1 MKFNFRAK
9 NQKGE
14 IKDGVIE
21 ASSENSAIEVLQK
34 NGLYPMSLKEDRGND
49 FKKTFLK
56 YFESVKEEELVMFY
70 RQLSI
75 MIGAKVPIISALSS
89 IMEESD
95 NQYFSRVI
103 KDLVNNIEDGASF
116 SDALSKYPYVFT
128 ALSVNIIR
136 AGEASGNLKRSI
148 EYVADNIEKNYQL
161 SSKIKGAMM
170 YPAIILVAFFIIGFL
185 VMSFVIPKLTEIIKE
200 LEAEV
205 PWYTKA
211 VIMTSDFMASYWW
224 AVGIII
230 MGFVG
235 GLWYYIKTE
244 NGRKEWDQ
252 IKIKLPIVGKI
263 FRYIYITRFAEN
275 FSVLLVG
282 GIPIIKALTI
292 VSSVINNSVYEQI
305 LLRAAQE
312 VKVGGEIS
320 SVLRKYPEIPPIVAQ
335 MVKVGEDSGQIDSVL
350 NHIAAFYNQQTDTIT
365 KNMATLIEP
374 VLMIFIGAA
383 VGVMAFAIL
392 MPIYNL
398 TSNIK

>member
-1 MKFNFRAK
+1 MRFNFKAK

-14 IKDGVIE
+14 IREGVIE
-21 ASSENSAIEVLQK
+21 ASSEGAAIEVLQK
-34 NGLYPMSLKEDRGND
+34 NSLYPMVLKKEKSDNLR
-49 FKKTFLK
+49 KAFLK
-56 YFESVKEEELVMFY
+56 YFESVRGEELVMFF

-89 IMEESD
+89 IREETG

-103 KDLVNNIEDGASF
+103 KDLINDIEDGASF
-116 SDALSKYPYVFT
+116 SDTLSKYPNVFSP
-128 ALSVNIIR
+128 LSVNIIK

-148 EYVADNIEKNYQL
+148 EYVANNIEKNYQL
-161 SSKIKGAMM
+161 TSKIKGAMM
-170 YPAIILVAFFIIGFL
+170 YPSIIIVAFLIIGFL

-205 PWYTKA
+205 PWYTKV
-211 VIMTSDFMASYWW
+211 VIATSDFMAAYWW
-224 AVGIII
+224 AIGI
-230 MGFVG
+230 GAL
-235 GLWYYIKTE
+235 GLVSGILYYIKTE
-244 NGRKEWDQ
+244 NGRKDWDQ
-252 IKIKLPIVGKI
+252 IKIKLPVVGKV
-263 FRYIYITRFAEN
+263 FRNIYITRFAEN

-292 VSSVINNSVYEQI
+292 TSSVINNYVYEQI
-305 LLRAAQE
+305 LLKAAQE

-320 SVLRKYPEIPPIVAQ
+320 SVFKKYPDIPPIVTQ
-335 MVKVGEDSGQIDSVL
+335 MVKIGEDSGQVDSVL
-350 NHIAAFYNQQTDTIT
+350 NHIASFYEQQTDNIT
-365 KNMATLIEP
+365 KNLATLIEP
-374 VLMIFIGAA
+374 VLMIFIGIA